1 MTESFIEALV
11 LDRREAGEYDTLVD
25 LYTKEK
31 GKITARA
38 KSARKITSKLSP
50 YLEPLNLIQ
59 ARVLEGGE
67 NPAGRASF
75 QIVDAL
81 GAERFPLTPQNLR
94 LAALVN
100 QLTFELDPDP
110 RLFHVLRES
119 FAGPVPYGT
128 GAGREGTA
136 ARYQGVLAVL
146 GYDPTHAECGAC
158 GKAPEL
164 FSPADMAFYC
174 GACAAPLVAH
184 AFQSGESELISIT

>member
-1 MTESFIEALV
+1 MIESFIEAIV

-25 LYTKEK
+25 LYTRER

-100 QLTFELDPDP
+100 QLTFELDPDQ

-119 FAGPVPYGT
+119 FAG
-128 GAGREGTA
+128 REGA
-136 ARYQGVLAVL
+136 AGRYQGVLAVL
-146 GYDPTHAECGAC
+146 GYDPTHAECRTC

-174 GACAAPLVAH
+174 ASCASPLLTL
-184 AFQSGESELISIT
+184 AFQSGEGELLSIA

>member
-25 LYTKEK
+25 LYTREK

-59 ARVLEGGE
+59 ARVLGGGE
-67 NPAGRASF
+67 NAGGRASF

-81 GAERFPLTPQNLR
+81 GVERFPLTPQNLR

-100 QLTFELDPDP
+100 QLTFDLDPDP

-119 FAGPVPYGT
+119 FIQQAHD
-128 GAGREGTA
+128 GTA
-136 ARYQGVLAVL
+136 ARYQSVLAVL
-146 GYDPTHAECGAC
+146 GYDPTHAECGVC

-164 FSPADMAFYC
+164 FSPIDMAFYC
-174 GACAAPLVAH
+174 GACATGFQAL
-184 AFQSGESELISIT
+184 AFQGEENGLLSIL

>member
-1 MTESFIEALV
+1 MLESFVEALV

-25 LYTKEK
+25 LYTRER

-50 YLEPLNLIQ
+50 YLEPLNLIR

-110 RLFHVLRES
+110 RLFHILRES
-119 FAGPVPYGT
+119 FAG
-128 GAGREGTA
+128 REGTT
-136 ARYQGVLAVL
+136 ARYRDVLAVL
-146 GYDPTHAECGAC
+146 GYDPTHAECRTC

-174 GACAAPLVAH
+174 GACAAPLAAL
-184 AFQSGESELISIT
+184 AFQSGEDELVSMI